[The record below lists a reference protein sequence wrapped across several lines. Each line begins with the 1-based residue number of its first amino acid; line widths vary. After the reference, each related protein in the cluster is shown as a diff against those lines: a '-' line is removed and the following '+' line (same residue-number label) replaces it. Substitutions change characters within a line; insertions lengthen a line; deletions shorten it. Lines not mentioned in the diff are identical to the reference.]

1 MKTKGY
7 EFGEYSIG
15 LDVGT
20 NSIGWSVIK
29 EQSGKPQEFVDCGSR
44 IFVRSVED
52 KSPTPKNRKRRE
64 SRLQRRQIQRRS
76 RRKNRLRNY
85 LILKGFLPEVLKNNP
100 TPEEELNKLG
110 DPYIIRA
117 KALDE
122 ELTPYEFGRAI
133 LHLGTRRG
141 FLSNRKTSFGDLGND
156 MNAREILEKED
167 ESTNAKDKEEG
178 KLKEEIEKLRE
189 NIAKGGARTLGE
201 YLAGLP
207 RKRNRGDFHDR
218 HTDRRMY
225 NEEFFEIWKKQSGY
239 NPRLYDEKTRNELEK
254 IIFSQRPLKLKPDRV
269 GRCSL
274 EPNLS
279 RTRQGR
285 LEFQRFRYWQDINN
299 LSYYDPE
306 TGETG
311 IELSEE
317 QRKKL
322 AETLETTR
330 ELTWAKIRAL
340 LGLNKKTSFNLQ
352 KVEGKKKGLKGNRTA
367 HDIDEIIGDKWNS
380 LNESEQGLLVEDIIS
395 YTSKKGLKKRLTN
408 HWNFSEE
415 EATRLAVM
423 ELEEDHA
430 SLSLKAIRKIL
441 PHMQEGRKYSYN
453 PDDATQDGA
462 IQAAGYKVGPP
473 ERGNL
478 DILSSP
484 PWIPNPIV
492 QKALY
497 EIRRVVNA
505 IIRKY
510 GKPSAIRIEMARD
523 LEMNTKRYKQFLAR
537 QSENTKANQEAEEQ
551 YSVIR
556 DKNPHLNLR
565 RNISYQDKLK
575 YRLWKESG
583 RRCVYSGKSI
593 GMTELFTHATEVD
606 HILPYKSTLDNSY
619 MNKVICLSKEN
630 KEKRDRTPWEAFGNT
645 SRWEEILIISKDFP
659 EPKRKRILAKEL
671 PDDFISNQL
680 NDTRYISRE
689 TAKYLRKLGCDITF
703 TKGGVTSWLR
713 HQWGL
718 NSLLGGSEEKS
729 RNDHRHHAIDATVIA
744 LTNRSLYQKIVHLAS
759 ESEDGSVSPE
769 HGMEVPTQIP
779 ELRDDLSERL
789 DKLIVSHST
798 NRKLAGAFHE
808 ETAYGIRR
816 GTDGKLGVVVRKTLT
831 SMTDRDKRNIV
842 CPIIK
847 KAVELYVWERGG
859 KIKEAMKRL
868 QEEPLLHP
876 RTGDKIRRVRVW
888 VSETLNRDSYWE
900 HLTPWDKD
908 KVLRILPYGN
918 NHHVEILRNRENG
931 KYGAEFVTT
940 MEAARRERTLKQPII
955 QTDHGEDWE
964 YITYLCINDT
974 VSIEENGKR
983 NSYRIQVLDPNQKRV
998 VLRLHTAA
1006 TLENSNE
1013 RRLRTISVLMRDL
1026 EMRKE
1031 SIDVLG
1037 CSSISNKSGM
1047 ND

>member
-1 MKTKGY
+1 MNTEKCKLP
-7 EFGEYSIG
+7 EYAIG

-29 EQSGKPQEFVDCGSR
+29 EKDGEPVEFVDCGSR
-44 IFVRSVED
+44 IFIRSVED

-100 TPEEELNKLG
+100 APEEELNRLG
-110 DPYIIRA
+110 NPYIIRA
-117 KALDE
+117 KALDK
-122 ELTPYEFGRAI
+122 ELTPHEFGRAI

-141 FLSNRKTSFGDLGND
+141 FLSNRKTSFGDLD
-156 MNAREILEKED
+156 DDTNARKILEKED
-167 ESTNAKDKEEG
+167 EKAEGKNKEEG
-178 KLKEEIEKLRE
+178 KLKEEIKKLKE
-189 NIAKGGARTLGE
+189 DIDKSGTRTLGE
-201 YLAGLP
+201 YLSELS

-218 HTDRRMY
+218 HTDRKMY
-225 NEEFFEIWKKQSGY
+225 KEEFSEIWKKQSNY
-239 NPRLYDEKTRNELEK
+239 NPKLYDEKTREELEK
-254 IIFSQRPLKLKPDRV
+254 IIFSQRPLKLMADRV

-274 EPNLS
+274 EPNLP

-299 LSYYDPE
+299 LLYQDPE
-306 TGETG
+306 TGETE
-311 IELSEE
+311 IPLSEE
-317 QRKKL
+317 QKKKL

-330 ELTWAKIRAL
+330 ELTWVKIRIL
-340 LGLNKKTSFNLQ
+340 LGLNKKTNFNLQ
-352 KVEGKKKGLKGNRTA
+352 KVEGKKKGLRGNRTVY
-367 HDIDEIIGDKWNS
+367 DINEIIGDKWNS
-380 LNESEQGLLVEDIIS
+380 LNESEQYLLVEDIIS
-395 YTSKKGLKKRLTN
+395 YTSKKGLKKRLASR
-408 HWNFSEE
+408 WNFSEE
-415 EATRLAVM
+415 EATRLAVV

-430 SLSLKAIRKIL
+430 SLSLKAIKKIL
-441 PHMQEGRKYSYN
+441 PHMQKGKKYSYN
-453 PDDATQDGA
+453 LDNATQDGA

-473 ERGNL
+473 EKGSL

-492 QKALY
+492 QKALH

-537 QSENTKANQEAEEQ
+537 QSENTKANKRAEEH
-551 YSVIR
+551 YGIIR
-556 DKNPHLNLR
+556 DKNPHLKLR
-565 RNISYQDKLK
+565 RNISYQDRLK
-575 YRLWKESG
+575 YRLWEESG
-583 RRCVYSGKSI
+583 RRCSYSGKSI
-593 GMTELFTHATEVD
+593 GMTELFTHATEID
-606 HILPYKSTLDNSY
+606 HILPYKRTLDNSY
-619 MNKVICLSKEN
+619 MNKVICLSGEN
-630 KEKRDRTPWEAFGNT
+630 RKKGSQTPWETFGNT
-645 SRWEEILIISKDFP
+645 SRWDEILMVSKDFP
-659 EPKRKRILAKEL
+659 EPKKKRILAKEL

-689 TAKYLRKLGCDITF
+689 TGKYLRKLGCDISF
-703 TKGGVTSWLR
+703 TKGGATSWLR

-718 NSLLGGSEEKS
+718 NNLLGETEKKN

-759 ESEDGSVSPE
+759 ESKDSSISPE

-779 ELRDDLSERL
+779 ELRNDLSERL
-789 DKLIVSHST
+789 DNLVISHST
-798 NRKLAGAFHE
+798 NRKLTGAFHE
-808 ETAYGIRR
+808 ETAYGIRKKAE
-816 GTDGKLGVVVRKTLT
+816 GKTGVVVRKMLAN
-831 SMTDRDKRNIV
+831 MTDRDKRNIV

-847 KAVELYVWERGG
+847 QAVELYVWERGG

-876 RTGDKIRRVRVW
+876 KTRDRVRRARVW

-900 HLTPWDKD
+900 HIAPWDKN
-908 KVLRILPYGN
+908 KTLRILPYGN
-918 NHHVEILRNRENG
+918 NHHVEILRNRKHG
-931 KYGAEFVTT
+931 KYEGKFVTS
-940 MEAARRERTLKQPII
+940 MEAAKRARILKEPVI

-964 YITYLCINDT
+964 HIIYLCINDT

-983 NSYRIQVLDPNQKRV
+983 NFYRVQKFQPNGNILA
-998 VLRLHTAA
+998 LRLHNAA
-1006 TLENSNE
+1006 TLENNKE
-1013 RRLRTISVLMRDL
+1013 RRLRTIAVLMRDL
-1026 EMRKE
+1026 KMRKE
-1031 SIDVLG
+1031 SVDALG
-1037 CSSISNKSGM
+1037 YLSAKKN
-1047 ND
+1047 